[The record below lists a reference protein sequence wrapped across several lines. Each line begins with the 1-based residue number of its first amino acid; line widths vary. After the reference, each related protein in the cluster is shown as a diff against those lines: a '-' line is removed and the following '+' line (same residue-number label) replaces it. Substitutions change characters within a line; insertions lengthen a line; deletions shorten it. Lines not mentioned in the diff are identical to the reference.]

1 MLFIVLWPEEKKK
14 KILDER
20 RKTVVAKLLS
30 VGESKGIDSLWKQIF
45 TG

>member
-1 MLFIVLWPEEKKK
+1 MLFIVLWTEKK

-20 RKTVVAKLLS
+20 RKTAKLLS
-30 VGESKGIDSLWKQIF
+30 VGESKGTDSLWKQIF